1 MTGIG
6 DFLFHSRPLWGIDG
20 PTWLVLMGVG
30 LGVGFA
36 LWRIADF
43 AGKVRAHK
51 GIREA
56 TERPQ
61 GWAVQTA
68 ASMPPQHAAYL
79 CGGRRRVTDLA
90 FAELE
95 MAGALTTQEH
105 TNDKIRLSPEVTAG
119 TGSWAPGV
127 AGPAQGLSPAATT
140 MLEGARPHG
149 MINQK
154 TRSFVIG
161 EVETIRRELA
171 DAGLVSPHRIHPHSA
186 MALAAFGMYFLI
198 SVIRTIIAAGNGRPV
213 EGMVIILFL
222 SLFLVI
228 GIASF
233 RRFPLDI
240 DDQLTERGIQ
250 VRGALEAEVS
260 RLGGTVAMLPDRRQ
274 GLMLVAVGGLAAAG
288 VVSPL
293 LLDAYDKFMWS
304 GTIGGG
310 DGSSTSGCGSGGDG
324 GCGGGGCGGCGS

>member
-30 LGVGFA
+30 LGVGFV
-36 LWRIADF
+36 LWLIADI

-61 GWAVQTA
+61 GWAVHTA
-68 ASMPPQHAAYL
+68 ASMPPAA
-79 CGGRRRVTDLA
+79 CGVPVRWTSPRDRPRIRRVGDGR
-90 FAELE
+90 
-95 MAGALTTQEH
+95 GADDSGTYER
-105 TNDKIRLSPEVTAG
+105 KIRLSPEVTAG

-149 MINQK
+149 MINK
-154 TRSFVIG
+154 RSRSFVIG

-171 DAGLVSPHRIHPHSA
+171 DADLVSPHRIHPHSA

-198 SVIRTIIAAGNGRPV
+198 SASGRSSRRATAARSRGWW
-213 EGMVIILFL
+213 
-222 SLFLVI
+222 
-228 GIASF
+228 SF
-233 RRFPLDI
+233 F
-240 DDQLTERGIQ
+240 
-250 VRGALEAEVS
+250 S
-260 RLGGTVAMLPDRRQ
+260 
-274 GLMLVAVGGLAAAG
+274 
-288 VVSPL
+288 
-293 LLDAYDKFMWS
+293 
-304 GTIGGG
+304 
-310 DGSSTSGCGSGGDG
+310 
-324 GCGGGGCGGCGS
+324 